1 MTIAELRID
10 LGLTYGGLATALGLA
25 SKGQAHG
32 IETGRVKCSP
42 RVALA
47 IEKLSEGRIQA
58 GELND
63 DVALVRLAGEAA

>member
-10 LGLTYGGLATALGLA
+10 LGLTYEALAKALGLV

-47 IEKLSEGRIQA
+47 VERLSEGRIQA
-58 GELND
+58 GELNE
-63 DVALVRLAGEAA
+63 DVALIRSAGEAA